1 MEKQFY
7 LTPLYTEIKELWGQ
21 KHSWLLTIPFDL
33 KIELYNG
40 WPARTVHTRS
50 PRPVGSLI
58 SEILLSCL
66 LHHYWLPCSRN
77 RDSSGL
83 TATRNSPSQ
92 GGNWEPPRDN
102 QWSKIF
108 CLERMESLGK
118 FSILHDLRHWFYL
131 YFLWIKMIIF
141 CTRKEFINRI
151 GS

>member
-7 LTPLYTEIKELWGQ
+7 LTPLYTEFKELWGQ

-108 CLERMESLGK
+108 CLERMESLGQIFNSPWPQTLVLLI
-118 FSILHDLRHWFYL
+118 FSLDKNDHFL
-131 YFLWIKMIIF
+131 YS
-141 CTRKEFINRI
+141 E
-151 GS
+151 GVY